1 MAIADKKE
9 EEILTKV
16 KALVYLKYDTENHKP
31 GEEFDVR
38 EEDKKELVEKGYVEA
53 MEVPREGE

>member
-9 EEILTKV
+9 EEFLTKV

-31 GEEFDVR
+31 GEEFEIR
-38 EEDKKELVEKGYVEA
+38 EDDKKELVEKGYVET
-53 MEVPREGE
+53 VEGE